1 MLLRDILADLH
12 MSNCFTIQPFDRD
25 KFDRRF
31 SDIFEPAIGATGLKA
46 YRVDRDP
53 SVRIPI
59 EDIEKNIKESKL
71 CFAEITTN
79 NPNVWYELGYAFA
92 CGKDVVMVCCSDERK
107 EPFPFDV
114 RHKHIIEYKSTSPSD
129 FVSLSQ
135 RITEKID
142 AYLSSSKLVEN
153 ISISPVVSTE
163 GLNFQE
169 ISVLIIVLE
178 NQPTDHDRLS
188 VNNLVEH
195 MTKAGFTKA
204 ATNVAI
210 RTLKMKSLIDFTQV
224 EEYYFNESYLVT
236 YCFLTKSGVEWLIN
250 NQDKIRIRLD
260 TSELTPPTMPNE
272 LTEDDDLPF

>member
-1 MLLRDILADLH
+1 

-31 SDIFEPAIGATGLKA
+31 SDVFEPAIEATGLRA

-59 EDIEKNIKESKL
+59 EDIEKNIRESEL

-92 CGKDVVMVCCSDERK
+92 YGKDVIMVCCSDERK
-107 EPFPFDV
+107 ESFPFDV

-142 AYLSSSKLVEN
+142 AYLSSSKLVAN
-153 ISISPVVSTE
+153 IATSPVVSTE

-169 ISVLIIVLE
+169 LSILIIVLE
-178 NQPTDHDRLS
+178 NQPTDHDKLN
-188 VNNLVEH
+188 VNNLVEQ
-195 MTKAGFTKA
+195 MMKAGFTKA
-204 ATNVAI
+204 ATNVAL
-210 RTLKMKSLIDFTQV
+210 RTLQIKKLLDFTQV
-224 EEYYFNESYLVT
+224 EEYYYNETYLAT
-236 YCFLTKSGVEWLIN
+236 YCFLTSSGVEWLIN
-250 NQDKIRIRLD
+250 NQDKIRVRLD
-260 TSELTPPTMPNE
+260 VSELSRPTSPDQRSDE
-272 LTEDDDLPF
+272 DDLPF